1 MELARPTFVDHV
13 YNFNLITGLLHDS
26 YDEKKGYVYA
36 LDDYREASFAIEE
49 ALEGFDMQRLAH
61 FVHSDSLKPRD
72 VARTIVGICRD
83 SQSGMHPTILTD
95 VERLDK
101 ACDAVV
107 FAIGYMAK
115 LRLSPDQI
123 NRAMC
128 VVTDANLQKL
138 TMPKDAQGK
147 LMKNPDFIGPEA
159 RLQLI
164 LDEREPE
171 KC

>member
-1 MELARPTFVDHV
+1 MEITKPTFVDYV
-13 YNFNLITGLLHDS
+13 YDFNLVAGLLHDS
-26 YDEKKGYVYA
+26 YNEKTGTTYA
-36 LDDYREASFAIEE
+36 LDDYREAAFAIEE

-72 VARTIVGICRD
+72 VARTIMGICKD
-83 SQSGMHPTILTD
+83 SQSGIQPTTLTD

-115 LRLSPDQI
+115 LKLSPEQI
-123 NRAMC
+123 TRAMC

-147 LMKNPDFIGPEA
+147 LMKPANFQGPETK
-159 RLQLI
+159 LQEI
-164 LDEREPE
+164 LDER
-171 KC
+171 KT

>member
-1 MELARPTFVDHV
+1 MDSSLGDCHS
-13 YNFNLITGLLHDS
+13 LLFHD
-26 YDEKKGYVYA
+26 
-36 LDDYREASFAIEE
+36 
-49 ALEGFDMQRLAH
+49 
-61 FVHSDSLKPRD
+61 FVHSDSVKPRD
-72 VARTIVGICRD
+72 VSRAIMSICRNAEAGIPPANI
-83 SQSGMHPTILTD
+83 SD
-95 VERLDK
+95 VDRLDK

-107 FAIGYMAK
+107 FAIGSMAK

-123 NRAMC
+123 NRAMRA
-128 VVTDANLQKL
+128 VTDANLQKL